1 MTPMNIKDKDNVN
14 KFVHYTANSGHTRT
28 DLVDEISV
36 SDTIMV
42 CNGVDMS
49 EFTVPNKKEVRR
61 AGEVL
66 KQDPSISLEE
76 FEKAFNTLSVWRS
89 LHSYPINTFQAL
101 IRKKI
106 KDLDILDAL
115 VAQRLKRAPSIIRKL
130 ERFPKMQLDRMQ
142 DIGGVRVVV
151 GCIKD
156 VYSIH
161 SSLTRARIKHQ
172 AVLPPHDYIASPKS
186 DGYRSLHQV
195 FRYYS
200 DTHPELNGL
209 SIEVQ
214 IRTKLQHS
222 WATAVETLGIIEKSS
237 FKTGEGSES
246 IKKFF
251 KLSSA
256 IFSIEENL
264 PVLDEF
270 KEIGA
275 LKIVDEFE
283 KLQNELRI
291 FKKLAGLTFS
301 AKQIES
307 VGNDKNAYHVILLD
321 TDKMTVSLTPFTPK
335 QLHVAEQFYKSLEM
349 GTKNMENI
357 DVVLISAGNLKDIKK
372 AYPNYFLDTQ
382 VFIKSLNRICNRIKK
397 YRKD

>member
-1 MTPMNIKDKDNVN
+1 MLHPPIGGLEMLKRID
-14 KFVHYTANSGHTRT
+14 R
-28 DLVDEISV
+28 VDEITD
-36 SDTIMV
+36 SDTMV
-42 CNGVDMS
+42 VYDGVDMS
-49 EFTVPNKKEVRR
+49 EFTVPSKKEVRR
-61 AGEVL
+61 AGEIL
-66 KQDPSISLEE
+66 KQEPLSSFED
-76 FEKAFNTLSVWRS
+76 FEKAFNTLSIWRS
-89 LHSYPINTFQAL
+89 LHSYPINTFQSL

-106 KDLDILDAL
+106 KDLNILDAL
-115 VAQRLKRAPSIIRKL
+115 VAQRLKRAPSIIKKL

-151 GCIKD
+151 NHIEE

-161 SSLTRARIKHQ
+161 SSLSRARIKHQ
-172 AVLPPHDYIASPKS
+172 AVLPPDDYIKFPKS

-195 FRYYS
+195 FRYNS

-237 FKTGEGSES
+237 FKTGEGSEN
-246 IKKFF
+246 IKRFF

-264 PVLDEF
+264 PILDEY
-270 KEIGA
+270 KEKGA
-275 LKIVDEFE
+275 VEIVEEFE
-283 KLQNELRI
+283 ELQNELRI

-307 VGNDKNAYHVILLD
+307 VGDNKNAYHVIVLD
-321 TDKMTVSLTPFTPK
+321 TDKMTVSLTPFSPK
-335 QLHVAEQFYKSLEM
+335 QLHMAEQFYKSMEI
-349 GTKNMENI
+349 GTKNMKNI

-382 VFIKSLNRICNRIKK
+382 VFIKSLNRICNRISKYKK
-397 YRKD
+397 II

>member
-1 MTPMNIKDKDNVN
+1 MLKRIV
-14 KFVHYTANSGHTRT
+14 R
-28 DLVDEISV
+28 VDEITD
-36 SDTIMV
+36 SDTMV
-42 CNGVDMS
+42 VCDGVDMS
-49 EFTVPNKKEVRR
+49 EFTVPSKKEVRR
-61 AGEVL
+61 AGEIL
-66 KQDPSISLEE
+66 KQDPPSSFED
-76 FEKAFNTLSVWRS
+76 FEKAFNTLSIWRS

-106 KDLDILDAL
+106 KDLNILDAL
-115 VAQRLKRAPSIIRKL
+115 VAQRLKRAPSIIKKL
-130 ERFPKMQLDRMQ
+130 ERFPRMQLDRMQ
-142 DIGGVRVVV
+142 DIGGIRVVV
-151 GCIKD
+151 NHIEE

-172 AVLPPHDYIASPKS
+172 AVLPPHDYIKFPKP

-195 FRYYS
+195 FRYNS

-237 FKTGEGSES
+237 FKTGEGSEK
-246 IKKFF
+246 IKRFF

-264 PVLDEF
+264 PILDEY
-270 KEIGA
+270 KEKRA
-275 LKIVDEFE
+275 VEIVEEFE
-283 KLQNELRI
+283 ELQNELRI
-291 FKKLAGLTFS
+291 FKKLEGLTFS

-307 VGNDKNAYHVILLD
+307 VGDNKNAYHVIVLD
-321 TDKMTVSLTPFTPK
+321 TDKLTVSLTPFSPK
-335 QLHVAEQFYKSLEM
+335 QLLMAEQFYKSLEI
-349 GTKNMENI
+349 GSKNMKNI

-382 VFIKSLNRICNRIKK
+382 VFIKSLNRICNRIRKNKK
-397 YRKD
+397 II